1 LEKKSVITRGEILKK
16 AIIYVLVS
24 IIAICFFAPFVI
36 MISGS
41 FNDLEMFVADPLFWL
56 PTTPTLEN
64 YAKTLINESFPR
76 WFMNSVIITI
86 IPVMT
91 QVFFCTLIGYIFAK
105 KQFKGKEVIFW
116 SLLAMVMV
124 PRQLLII
131 PNYILYN
138 YLGWID
144 TYLVFIVPE
153 LWTIMGVFLI
163 KQYLQS
169 IPKELEEAAWM
180 DGATDLQIFFKVI
193 MPLSKPAMATIGTF
207 AFIGNW
213 NDLFSP
219 LIFTTSEEMYP
230 LTVGLATLL
239 DKTGNFGL
247 QMAGAT
253 LSFIPTFLVFIFF
266 QKYFTEGISLSGLK

>member
-1 LEKKSVITRGEILKK
+1 M
-16 AIIYVLVS
+16 S
-24 IIAICFFAPFVI
+24 IIAICFFTPFVI
-36 MISGS
+36 MIAGS
-41 FNDLEMFVADPLFWL
+41 FNDLDMFITDPLFWI
-56 PTTPTLEN
+56 PTSPTLEN
-64 YAKTLINESFPR
+64 YGKILMNESFPR

-86 IPVMT
+86 IPVIT

-105 KQFKGKEVIFW
+105 KQFRGKEVIFW
-116 SLLAMVMV
+116 LLLAMVMV

-131 PNYILYN
+131 PNFILYN

-144 TYLVFIVPE
+144 TYLVFTIPE

-163 KQYLQS
+163 RQYLQS
-169 IPKELEEAAWM
+169 IPNELLEAARI
-180 DGATDLQIFFKVI
+180 DGATDLQIFFKI
-193 MPLSKPAMATIGTF
+193 IIPLAKPAMATIGTF

-230 LTVGLATLL
+230 LTVGLATLF

-247 QMAGAT
+247 QMAGAA

-266 QKYFTEGISLSGLK
+266 QKYFTEGISISGFK

>member
-1 LEKKSVITRGEILKK
+1 LEKKSAITRGEILKK

-41 FNDLEMFVADPLFWL
+41 FNDLELFVADPLFWL

-64 YAKTLINESFPR
+64 YVQILINESFPR

-163 KQYLQS
+163 RQYLQS

-253 LSFIPTFLVFIFF
+253 LSFIPTFLVFISF

>member
-1 LEKKSVITRGEILKK
+1 LEKKSAITRGEILKK

-41 FNDLEMFVADPLFWL
+41 FNDLELFVADPLFWL

-64 YAKTLINESFPR
+64 YVQILINESFPR

-105 KQFKGKEVIFW
+105 KQFKGKEFIFW

-163 KQYLQS
+163 RQYLQS

>member
-1 LEKKSVITRGEILKK
+1 MKKT
-16 AIIYVLVS
+16 IIYILVS

-41 FNDLEMFVADPLFWL
+41 FNDLDLFVADPLFWL
-56 PTTPTLEN
+56 PTTPTIEN
-64 YAKTLINESFPR
+64 YAKILINESFPR

-86 IPVMT
+86 IPVIT

-105 KQFKGKEVIFW
+105 KEFKGKELIFW

-131 PNYILYN
+131 PNYILFN
-138 YLGWID
+138 YLSWID

-163 KQYLQS
+163 RQYLQS